1 MPSESKRSPFSDLLT
16 TAQVCELYPFLSPAT
31 MRVRRHRG
39 EEPAS
44 FVVNGRVL
52 YRRAE
57 IDRWLAKQEAATT
70 RGGTA
75 A

>member
-1 MPSESKRSPFSDLLT
+1 MTATQFEDVMT
-16 TAQVCELYPFLSPAT
+16 TKQVCDRWPFLNQNTLRYLRMKAK
-31 MRVRRHRG
+31 G
-39 EEPAS
+39 PAS

-57 IDRWLAKQEAATT
+57 VERWLAEQEQATT
-70 RGGTA
+70 RGGA

>member
-1 MPSESKRSPFSDLLT
+1 MT
-16 TAQVCELYPFLSPAT
+16 TRQVCANWPFLNQNT
-31 MRVRRHRG
+31 LRYLRHKG
-39 EEPAS
+39 DGPAS

-57 IDRWLAKQEAATT
+57 VERWLHAQEEATT
-70 RGGTA
+70 RGGA